1 MATQSKL
8 SVSEGKKILG
18 VSGSNTRNG
27 TLKADELQPE
37 LRGKRAIRKYR
48 EMRDNDAT
56 IGASLYAVE
65 QMLRDVP
72 YTIQPANDTP
82 EAEKEAEFLE
92 QVLEDMDHSLDDHIS
107 EAISFLTFGFAAFEV
122 VYKRRVGPYETSPKK
137 RSKFTDGR
145 MGIRK
150 LASRAQWTINR
161 FEINEDGDAEGYHQ
175 DISSGFGDNY
185 IPMKKSILYRT
196 TTINGDPSGRS
207 ILRNAFSSYERLN
220 AAQQYEAIG
229 IERELAGIP
238 HAEVP
243 SEYLSPDAT
252 DAQLAVLN
260 QMKDIL
266 RDLKFNEQG
275 FLITPSDTYPGK
287 DGEPTNN
294 KLVTVRLMSSEG
306 TRNIDIDPVVK
317 RYQHDI
323 ARSVLAEFIM
333 LGGGTSGSYA
343 LSKSKSDLFLRALE
357 SYIQTIVDVL
367 NKQLVESL
375 WRING
380 LNFDVMPKIVAG
392 DVAPHD
398 LKDLGSYLRNLNG
411 AGISYADDINIV
423 NALLDQAELPHV
435 DPELYA
441 AARERAAMAEVARAD
456 YYDGPDNNVVGS
468 KDKTSD
474 DDDKEVG
481 ENAGVDK

>member
-1 MATQSKL
+1 MSNKQL
-8 SVSEGKKILG
+8 SVTEGQKVLG
-18 VSGSNTRNG
+18 VAGTSTRNG

-56 IGASLYAVE
+56 IGAALYAVE

-72 YTIQPANDTP
+72 IKVTPADDSEQAKE
-82 EAEKEAEFLE
+82 EAQFVES
-92 QVLEDMDHSLDDHIS
+92 VLEDMDHSLDDHIS
-107 EAISFLTFGFAAFEV
+107 EALSFLTFGFATFEV
-122 VYKRRVGPYETSPKK
+122 VYKRRVGPYERSPKK

-145 MGIRK
+145 VGIRK
-150 LASRAQWTINR
+150 IAPRAQWTINR
-161 FEINEDGDAEGYHQ
+161 FEVDNQSGDIYGFYQ
-175 DISSGFGDNY
+175 DVSSGFGTNY
-185 IPMKKSILYRT
+185 IPMRKAILYRT

-207 ILRNAFSSYERLN
+207 ILRNAYSSYERLN
-220 AAQQYEAIG
+220 AIQQYEAIG

-243 SEYLSPDAT
+243 AEYLSGDAT
-252 DAQLAVLN
+252 EAQQAVLN
-260 QMKDIL
+260 QLKEIL

-287 DGEPTNN
+287 DGEPTNQ
-294 KLVTVRLMSSEG
+294 KLVSVKLISAEG

-333 LGGGTSGSYA
+333 LGGGSNGSYA
-343 LSKSKSDLFLRALE
+343 LSKSKSDIFLRALE
-357 SYIQTIVDVL
+357 SYINTIVDTL
-367 NKQLVESL
+367 NKQLVEAL

-380 LNFDVMPKIVAG
+380 LDFKYMPKITAG
-392 DVAPHD
+392 DVAKHD
-398 LKDLGSYLRNLNG
+398 LKEMGAYLRNLNG
-411 AGISYADDINIV
+411 ASITIADDINIV
-423 NALLDQAELPHV
+423 DALMEIAELPKPN
-435 DPELYA
+435 PEIYA
-441 AARERAAMAEVARAD
+441 ASRERAQQSELARAD

-468 KDKTSD
+468 KDETEED
-474 DDDKEVG
+474 DDEKVG
-481 ENAGVDK
+481 N

>member
-1 MATQSKL
+1 MTL
-8 SVSEGKKILG
+8 SESQGKKIIG
-18 VSGSNTRNG
+18 VSGTSTRNG
-27 TLKADELQPE
+27 TLKADELQAE

-72 YTIQPANDTP
+72 FTIQPVDDSE
-82 EAEKEAEFLE
+82 EAINMASFVES
-92 QVLEDMDHSLDDHIS
+92 VLEDMDHSLDDHIS
-107 EAISFLTFGFAAFEV
+107 EAISYLTFGFAAFEV
-122 VYKRRVGPYETSPKK
+122 VYKRRVGPYQTNPKK
-137 RSKFTDGR
+137 CSKHTDGYI
-145 MGIRK
+145 GIRK

-161 FEINEDGDAEGYHQ
+161 FEIEEQSGDTLGFYQ
-175 DISSGFGDNY
+175 DVTAGLGSNY
-185 IPMKKSILYRT
+185 IPMNKAILYRT

-207 ILRNAFSSYERLN
+207 ILRNAFASYERLN
-220 AAQQYEAIG
+220 AVQQYEAIG

-252 DAQLAVLN
+252 EAQVAVLN
-260 QMKDIL
+260 QMKEIL

-294 KLVTVRLMSSEG
+294 KLVSVRLMSSEG
-306 TRNIDIDPVVK
+306 SRNIDIDPVIK

-333 LGGGTSGSYA
+333 LGSGSTGSYA

-367 NKQLVESL
+367 NKQLIEPL

-380 LNFDVMPKIVAG
+380 FDFSVMPKIVAG

-435 DPELYA
+435 DPDLYA
-441 AARERAAMAEVARAD
+441 ASRERAAMAEVARAD
-456 YYDGPDNNVVGS
+456 YYDGPDNNVVGN

-481 ENAGVDK
+481 DNAGVDK

>member
-1 MATQSKL
+1 
-8 SVSEGKKILG
+8 
-18 VSGSNTRNG
+18 
-27 TLKADELQPE
+27 
-37 LRGKRAIRKYR
+37 
-48 EMRDNDAT
+48 
-56 IGASLYAVE
+56 
-65 QMLRDVP
+65 
-72 YTIQPANDTP
+72 
-82 EAEKEAEFLE
+82 
-92 QVLEDMDHSLDDHIS
+92 
-107 EAISFLTFGFAAFEV
+107 
-122 VYKRRVGPYETSPKK
+122 
-137 RSKFTDGR
+137 

-161 FEINEDGDAEGYHQ
+161 FEINDEGDTEGYHQ
-175 DISSGFGDNY
+175 DISSSIGDTY

-252 DAQLAVLN
+252 EAQLAVLN

-333 LGGGTSGSYA
+333 LGGGSTGSYA

-411 AGISYADDINIV
+411 AGISYADDIDIV
-423 NALLDQAELPHV
+423 NALLDQAELPNV
-435 DPELYA
+435 NPEIYA
-441 AARERAAMAEVARAD
+441 ESRARAQAADLARTD
-456 YYDGPDNNVVGS
+456 YYDGPDDNVVGNKS
-468 KDKTSD
+468 KTSD
-474 DDDKEVG
+474 EDDKEVG
-481 ENAGVDK
+481 D

>member
-1 MATQSKL
+1 MTL
-8 SVSEGKKILG
+8 SESQGKKIIG
-18 VSGSNTRNG
+18 VSGTSTRNG
-27 TLKADELQPE
+27 TLKADELQAE

-72 YTIQPANDTP
+72 FTIQPVDDSE
-82 EAEKEAEFLE
+82 EAINMASFVES
-92 QVLEDMDHSLDDHIS
+92 VLEDMDHSLDDHIS
-107 EAISFLTFGFAAFEV
+107 EAISYLTFGFAAFEV
-122 VYKRRVGPYETSPKK
+122 VYKRRVGPYQTNPKK
-137 RSKFTDGR
+137 CSKHTDGYI
-145 MGIRK
+145 GIRK

-161 FEINEDGDAEGYHQ
+161 FEIEEQSGDTLGFYQ
-175 DISSGFGDNY
+175 DVTAGLGSNY
-185 IPMKKSILYRT
+185 IPMNKAILYRT

-207 ILRNAFSSYERLN
+207 ILRNAFASYERLN
-220 AAQQYEAIG
+220 AVQQYEAIG

-252 DAQLAVLN
+252 EAQVAVLN
-260 QMKDIL
+260 QMKEIL

-294 KLVTVRLMSSEG
+294 KLVSVRLMSSEG
-306 TRNIDIDPVVK
+306 SRNIDIDPVIK

-333 LGGGTSGSYA
+333 LGSGSTGSYA

-367 NKQLVESL
+367 NKQLIEPL

-380 LNFDVMPKIVAG
+380 FDFSVMPKIVAG

-435 DPELYA
+435 DAEIYA
-441 AARERAAMAEVARAD
+441 ASRERAAMAEVARAD
-456 YYDGPDNNVVGS
+456 YYDGPDNNVVGN

-481 ENAGVDK
+481 DNAGVDK

>member
-1 MATQSKL
+1 MTL
-8 SVSEGKKILG
+8 SESQGKKIIG
-18 VSGSNTRNG
+18 VSGTSTRNG
-27 TLKADELQPE
+27 TLKADELQAE

-72 YTIQPANDTP
+72 FTIQPVDDSE
-82 EAEKEAEFLE
+82 EAINMASFVES
-92 QVLEDMDHSLDDHIS
+92 VLEDMDHSLDDHIS
-107 EAISFLTFGFAAFEV
+107 EAISYLTFGFAAFEV
-122 VYKRRVGPYETSPKK
+122 VYKRRVGPYQTNPKK
-137 RSKFTDGR
+137 CSKHTDGYI
-145 MGIRK
+145 GIRK

-161 FEINEDGDAEGYHQ
+161 FEIEEQSGDTLGFYQ
-175 DISSGFGDNY
+175 DVTAGLGSNY
-185 IPMKKSILYRT
+185 IPMNKAILYRT

-207 ILRNAFSSYERLN
+207 ILRNAFASYERLN
-220 AAQQYEAIG
+220 AVQQYEAIG

-252 DAQLAVLN
+252 EAQVAVLN
-260 QMKDIL
+260 QMKEIL

-294 KLVTVRLMSSEG
+294 KLVSVRLMSSEG
-306 TRNIDIDPVVK
+306 SRNIDIDPVIK

-333 LGGGTSGSYA
+333 LGSGSTGSYA

-367 NKQLVESL
+367 NKQLIEPL

-380 LNFDVMPKIVAG
+380 FDFSVMPKIVAG

-435 DPELYA
+435 DAEIYA
-441 AARERAAMAEVARAD
+441 ASRERAAMAEVARAD
-456 YYDGPDNNVVGS
+456 YYDGPDNNVVGN
-468 KDKTSD
+468 KDKTSE

-481 ENAGVDK
+481 DNAGVDK